1 MKDNEKRIKTI
12 KNESG
17 LYNINV
23 DCNSKEGK
31 MLIEVVEKEASLRKK
46 KRQFLFFRKLNNFY
60 YYVCYNLFILEVRL

>member
-1 MKDNEKRIKTI
+1 MDNEKCIETV

-31 MLIEVVEKEASLRKK
+31 TLIEVVEKESSLQKM
-46 KRQFLFFRKLNNFY
+46 
-60 YYVCYNLFILEVRL
+60 